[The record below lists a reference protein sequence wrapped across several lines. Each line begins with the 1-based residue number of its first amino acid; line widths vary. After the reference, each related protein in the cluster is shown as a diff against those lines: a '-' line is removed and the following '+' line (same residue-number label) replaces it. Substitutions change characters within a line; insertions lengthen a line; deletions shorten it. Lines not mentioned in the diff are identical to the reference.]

1 MNTESGKIYVT
12 TYKNYILTAVYEE
25 GCLAEIY
32 ADKQGDAGILHRIY
46 VGKVK
51 HIVKN
56 IDAAFVEIGGGIE
69 GYYKISDNPAPVFL
83 NRKKNGR
90 LACGDEIWY
99 RLKKRLLRRKI
110 RL

>member
-83 NRKKNGR
+83 NHKKNGR
-90 LACGDEIWY
+90 LACGDEI
-99 RLKKRLLRRKI
+99 LVQVEKEAVKTMLC
-110 RL
+110 

>member
-1 MNTESGKIYVT
+1 MIRWNFLICRREMYASDGDGWKSLDDFGEGDFDAMNTESGKIYVT

-51 HIVKN
+51 HI
-56 IDAAFVEIGGGIE
+56 G
-69 GYYKISDNPAPVFL
+69 
-83 NRKKNGR
+83 
-90 LACGDEIWY
+90 
-99 RLKKRLLRRKI
+99 
-110 RL
+110 